1 MRQVYSWGVSQL
13 SIPDVTIVPLPL
25 YEVLDGKDTT
35 DYVARVEP
43 SEKGS
48 FKLFTVE
55 LNAQARYYVEHE
67 VLSSPRDRLSVTF
80 RYGLSPLTVLPPL
93 AGEAL
98 RRGDRGGA
106 SITST
111 YAQMTFCPPCSNELE
126 RCMICGGSA
135 PVASNY
141 IPPKTLGTQQQAGM
155 VYAKP
160 IEPEDPSMRHA
171 PSPHRS
177 RPCGC
182 GAAAT
187 LPSPPP
193 PPTMGPASRLAADFD
208 LDWAFGGSSPTW
220 NQAPPSPP
228 PPPSNRGK
236 QVPLAGAPRAGAAPP
251 PMNSGQGAN
260 FHDQAARMGSSPPPG
275 DLVRS
280 HKQRPQAHFN
290 LDPAVDRGA
299 DKDGTWQGMYTIA
312 TDRLDQMLDYLG
324 TFQIPGMGM
333 NQWSTCGREAT
344 VRRSDSRDMRGCN
357 ALEGSFLQ
365 PPWHLHAIITGGDFL
380 VHAQH

>member
-1 MRQVYSWGVSQL
+1 MGVPQA
-13 SIPDVTIVPLPL
+13 PPPHPGVPMGGP
-25 YEVLDGKDTT
+25 
-35 DYVARVEP
+35 P
-43 SEKGS
+43 
-48 FKLFTVE
+48 
-55 LNAQARYYVEHE
+55 
-67 VLSSPRDRLSVTF
+67 PRDV
-80 RYGLSPLTVLPPL
+80 PPRFCQNHFTS
-93 AGEAL
+93 AQREKIDPCQRPCERCGTQ
-98 RRGDRGGA
+98 
-106 SITST
+106 ITST

-126 RCMICGGSA
+126 RCMICGNGA

-141 IPPKTLGTQQQAGM
+141 IPPKTLGSQQQAGM

-160 IEPEDPSMRHA
+160 IEPEDPSLRHA

-182 GAAAT
+182 GGAAT

-193 PPTMGPASRLAADFD
+193 PPTMGPASRIAADFD

-236 QVPLAGAPRAGAAPP
+236 QVPLAGAPRGGASPP
-251 PMNSGQGAN
+251 PMKSGQGAH
-260 FHDQAARMGSSPPPG
+260 FHDQAARMGSGQPAG

-299 DKDGTWQGMYTIA
+299 DKDGTWQGMYTLA

-324 TFQIPGMGM
+324 TFQLPGMDM
-333 NQWSTCGREAT
+333 NQWSTCMNS
-344 VRRSDSRDMRGCN
+344 SDQHDISEFR
-357 ALEGSFLQ
+357 EGSRSPQKRQ
-365 PPWHLHAIITGGDFL
+365 PR
-380 VHAQH
+380 HAQMQRA